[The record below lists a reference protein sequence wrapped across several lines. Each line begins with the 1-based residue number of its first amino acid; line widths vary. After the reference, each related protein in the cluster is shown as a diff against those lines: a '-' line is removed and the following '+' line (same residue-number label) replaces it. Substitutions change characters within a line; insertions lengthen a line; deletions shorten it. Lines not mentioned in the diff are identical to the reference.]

1 MIIYLMA
8 EKYLLIWELFSLL
21 GTIGFKRTPIIF
33 PQAIF
38 CKMGTAKDLFA
49 QANAMSVLSVGTW
62 KEDKKSY
69 SKSIKG
75 GDIMI
80 NLTKIHDF
88 YYYFPYI
95 LKQHNQLLY
104 IGEID
109 SNDKIL
115 ISNGVNAYK
124 HKVYLSKK
132 GLYFMYKGKR
142 FYITLYDDSKRL
154 INFIGEPS
162 N

>member
-1 MIIYLMA
+1 MV
-8 EKYLLIWELFSLL
+8 
-21 GTIGFKRTPIIF
+21 
-33 PQAIF
+33 Q
-38 CKMGTAKDLFA
+38 
-49 QANAMSVLSVGTW
+49 
-62 KEDKKSY
+62 
-69 SKSIKG
+69 
-75 GDIMI
+75 
-80 NLTKIHDF
+80 LTKSHNF

-95 LKQHNQLLY
+95 LRQNGYKLY

-109 SNDKIL
+109 CDDKIL

-132 GLYFMYKGKR
+132 GLYFVYKNKR
-142 FYITLYDDSKRL
+142 YYVVLYDEYNRL